1 MESLENHFLIA
12 MPSLKDPFFKRSV
25 TYLCEHNDDG
35 AMGLIINI
43 PVDLT
48 LADLLKQLDIDID
61 SGSRRNLDSQIL
73 QGGPVA
79 PERGF
84 VLHTPQFGYASSM
97 ELNDQL
103 MVTTS
108 KDILEVLGT
117 ASEPDKYLVTLGY
130 AGWSPGQLEQELSDN
145 SWLTIP
151 ASNDIIF
158 DTPLHQRWEL
168 AAKRL
173 GIDIWQLT
181 GDAGHA

>member
-1 MESLENHFLIA
+1 
-12 MPSLKDPFFKRSV
+12 
-25 TYLCEHNDDG
+25 
-35 AMGLIINI
+35 MGLVINV

-48 LADLLKQLDIDID
+48 LAELLKQLKIDIE
-61 SGSRRNLDSQIL
+61 SRSHKELETQIL
-73 QGGPVA
+73 QGGPVS

-84 VLHTPQFGYASSM
+84 VLHTPQSGYASSLK
-97 ELNDQL
+97 LNDDL

-117 ASEPDKYLVTLGY
+117 PSEPEKYLVTLGY
-130 AGWSPGQLEQELSDN
+130 AGWNPGQLEQELSDN

-158 DTPLHQRWEL
+158 DSPIHLRWEL
-168 AAKRL
+168 AANRL